1 MSRRP
6 LIGVTTS
13 ARGGWRSYFMTAI
26 AIRLTGGRT
35 ERIMPDDDVEDLA
48 GRLDG
53 LVVGGGDDISAHLY
67 GGEIVPDVRLDPDRD
82 DLEIRLMR
90 RVLPGRI
97 PVLGICRGAQML
109 NVAAGGNLIADI
121 YSLDAP
127 PPRLRTILPRKT
139 VTLVQGSRLARIAKL
154 KWFRV
159 NALHHQ
165 AIDRLG
171 TDLKVVARD
180 KALIVQAIEAS
191 GKPFRVG
198 VQWHPELLVFKRSQR
213 RLFRA
218 LVRDAQRFATGPDRH
233 EAEPGEALLAADTK
247 TR

>member
-1 MSRRP
+1 
-6 LIGVTTS
+6 
-13 ARGGWRSYFMTAI
+13 MTAI

-35 ERIMPDDDVEDLA
+35 IRIVPGDDVAHLVSS
-48 GRLDG
+48 LDG
-53 LVVGGGDDISAHLY
+53 LIVGGGDDISAHLY
-67 GGEIVPDVRLDPDRD
+67 GGEIVPDVRLDPERD

-127 PPRLRTILPRKT
+127 PPKLRTILPRKT

-180 KALIVQAIEAS
+180 KALIVQAIEAD
-191 GKPFRVG
+191 GKPFRIG

-218 LVRDAQRFATGPDRH
+218 LVRDAGRFAADPERHAPDD
-233 EAEPGEALLAADTK
+233 ADVVAQ
-247 TR
+247 

>member
-1 MSRRP
+1 LSRRP

-13 ARGGWRSYFMTAI
+13 AKGGWRSYFMTAI

-35 ERIMPDDDVEDLA
+35 LRITAGDDIERLVD
-48 GRLDG
+48 RLDG
-53 LVVGGGDDISAHLY
+53 LIAGGGDDISAHLY
-67 GGEIVPDVRLDPDRD
+67 GGEIVPDVRLDPERD
-82 DLEIRLMR
+82 ALEIGLML

-121 YSLDAP
+121 YTLDTP
-127 PPRLRTILPRKT
+127 PPKLRTILPRKT
-139 VTLVQGSRLARIAKL
+139 VTLVQGSLLSRIIKL
-154 KWFRV
+154 RRMRV

-171 TDLKVVARD
+171 DGLKVVARD
-180 KALIVQAIEAS
+180 RALIVQAIEAT
-191 GKPFRVG
+191 GKPYRIG
-198 VQWHPELLVFKRSQR
+198 VQWHPELLIFKRSQR

-218 LVRDAQRFATGPDRH
+218 LVRDAGRFAADPNRQTQTSQPGPHR
-233 EAEPGEALLAADTK
+233 T
-247 TR
+247 